1 MPVIPNSW
9 VEKLRKKRDP
19 VTSPSYDFESED
31 TYSIESTKKIK
42 KRSSLSSHSHMLKT
56 LRGVRK

>member
-19 VTSPSYDFESED
+19 VTAPSYDYESED
-31 TYSIESTKKIK
+31 TYSVSSTKKPK
-42 KRSSLSSHSHMLKT
+42 KRSTLASSSFMLKT